1 VAAVNPVGSGDAMT
15 AGICRGLDQRR
26 PHPEAVRLGLACGA
40 ANALTRAAGD
50 VVPADVRRIEP
61 LVRVRR
67 VR

>member
-1 VAAVNPVGSGDAMT
+1 MT

-26 PHPEAVRLGLACGA
+26 PLPEAVRLGLACGA